1 MCRAITPFEYLIS
14 VSTLE
19 GYIVSPHPQ
28 VGYALFKMDT
38 ARDLQP

>member
-14 VSTLE
+14 VRTLE

-28 VGYALFKMDT
+28 VNYALFKMDSI
-38 ARDLQP
+38 RVHQP

>member
-14 VSTLE
+14 VRTLE

-28 VGYALFKMDT
+28 VDYALFKMDT

>member
-14 VSTLE
+14 ISTLE

-28 VGYALFKMDT
+28 VNYALFKMDT
-38 ARDLQP
+38 AKSHQP